1 MKENLIVSLA
11 FDMKECN
18 WDLEFSDKIARSL
31 NLSKC
36 STIQAESK
44 IIHQLLE
51 EGWSFHSAVAF
62 PFQTT
67 SEDDDVYDK
76 IFHSYVRKYLYFFR

>member
-11 FDMKECN
+11 FDMKNCN

-36 STIQAESK
+36 SAIQSKSK

-51 EGWSFHSAVAF
+51 EGWSFHSAVAL
-62 PFQTT
+62 PF
-67 SEDDDVYDK
+67 
-76 IFHSYVRKYLYFFR
+76 